1 MYIPKSYHMDP
12 DEARQ
17 FMTAYPFALLITADA
32 QRPVATHLPVEIQER
47 NGTLYATGHIA
58 YGNRQK
64 QMLGDDREVLLVFQ
78 GPHTYISSSWY
89 AAENVPTWDY
99 LAVHAYGTAR
109 IQTPDELK
117 AALDTM
123 LTRYEAHRDQGRLW
137 HTFHPEF
144 LEREIHGIVGM
155 EIAITA
161 IQAAAKMS
169 QNRDDT
175 DYRSIVSELEHLSD
189 ADAQRVA
196 QWMRQHRPHVF

>member
-1 MYIPKSYHMDP
+1 M
-12 DEARQ
+12 
-17 FMTAYPFALLITADA
+17 
-32 QRPVATHLPVEIQER
+32 
-47 NGTLYATGHIA
+47 
-58 YGNRQK
+58 
-64 QMLGDDREVLLVFQ
+64 
-78 GPHTYISSSWY
+78 
-89 AAENVPTWDY
+89 
-99 LAVHAYGTAR
+99 HAYGTVR
-109 IQTPDELK
+109 IQTPEELK

-123 LTRYEAHRDQGRLW
+123 LTRYEEHRDRGRLW
-137 HTFHPEF
+137 QTFDPEF